1 MSVRP
6 WAPATVADGSDA
18 RNELWFAFE
27 LAKTLAASAGMG
39 AHAPP
44 EPIPSA
50 PAPKKKKGA
59 AAAAAAASALT
70 SAVASPLPSGPEA
83 ELVLPAGTYSST
95 PGLAAEPPV
104 AQQAE
109 RLESA
114 LRARSRALD
123 ECSSL
128 IDAAV
133 SELELMSHASERFAA
148 DLGALRGPE
157 LWAVVPKPDFG
168 RSAAAAGTGTGARA
182 RDVVIPYALDEAPP
196 ALHARSLAAFDLDPA
211 RPEMAFGARS
221 FRRLRFLLRRGDDA
235 HTTASAV
242 YDAGTEGTDGADVC
256 AVLRAAQAETL
267 DEDLFG
273 ELRAEAL
280 RVDGAH
286 VDAASFTLKVGRD
299 KLTAE
304 LYDSRAPPATPR
316 SELADMLLCVA
327 RLNML
332 HGYRRRKARVVNGT
346 GAPHPPALVTLL
358 SLVQFMGALDAVRP
372 TLTTVVGTLR
382 AAGLSAHLA
391 ERHACADPT
400 VSECLMTARAKYDV
414 LGVVFSLDLAPGASE
429 ESRNYGGAVA
439 AHNAAISQLGGY
451 GPSTGGSGGRGFL
464 SVNLTA
470 PAALTVVVPGTSFPV
485 KDLDTLP
492 ATVAE
497 HAAGQIAPLLFR
509 AIKGQPGAFYDELER
524 CVVLGDRGPLT

>member
-1 MSVRP
+1 MS
-6 WAPATVADGSDA
+6 
-18 RNELWFAFE
+18 
-27 LAKTLAASAGMG
+27 
-39 AHAPP
+39 AHPPP

-50 PAPKKKKGA
+50 PVPKKKKGG
-59 AAAAAAASALT
+59 AAASALT
-70 SAVASPLPSGPEA
+70 SAVSTPLPSGPEA
-83 ELVLPAGTYSST
+83 ELVLPAGTFSTT
-95 PGLAAEPPV
+95 PGLAAEPAVHV
-104 AQQAE
+104 AAE
-109 RLESA
+109 RLETA

-123 ECSSL
+123 ECASL

-133 SELELMSHASERFAA
+133 GELEQMSRASERFAA
-148 DLGALRGPE
+148 DLGALRGSE
-157 LWAVVPKPDFG
+157 LWAIVPKPEFG
-168 RSAAAAGTGTGARA
+168 RASTAPNARA
-182 RDVVIPYALDEAPP
+182 RDVVIPYALDEAPGK
-196 ALHARSLAAFDLDPA
+196 LHARALAAFDLDPA
-211 RPEMAFGARS
+211 RPEMVFGART
-221 FRRLRFLLRRGDDA
+221 FKRLRFLLRRGADA
-235 HTTASAV
+235 PTLSSGV
-242 YDAGTEGTDGADVC
+242 YDASGEDGADVC

-267 DEDLFG
+267 EADLFA

-280 RVDGAH
+280 RVDGAR
-286 VDAASFTLKVGRD
+286 VDDDSFTLKVGRD

-304 LYDSRAPPATPR
+304 MYDARSPPATPR
-316 SELADMLLCVA
+316 GELADMLLATA
-327 RLNML
+327 RLNLL

-372 TLTTVVGTLR
+372 TLETIVGTLR
-382 AAGLSAHLA
+382 QAGLSAHLA

-414 LGVVFSLDLAPGASE
+414 LGVVFSMDVAPGASE
-429 ESRNYGGAVA
+429 QSRNWGGAVA

-485 KDLDTLP
+485 KDLDALP
-492 ATVAE
+492 GIVAE

-509 AIKGQPGAFYDELER
+509 GIKGQPGAFYDELER